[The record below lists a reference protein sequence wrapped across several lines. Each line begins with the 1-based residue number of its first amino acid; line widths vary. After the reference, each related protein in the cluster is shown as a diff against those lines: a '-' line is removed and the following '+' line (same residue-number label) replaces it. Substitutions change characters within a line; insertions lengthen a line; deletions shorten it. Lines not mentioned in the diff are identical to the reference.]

1 MFKWINF
8 LQLIDP
14 YPKVNHSFVPLLEVF
29 FVFVPIDSITLFVW
43 IHGQS
48 LGILLFLFLV
58 LIQSRSYAVND
69 P

>member
-1 MFKWINF
+1 MKETPPEKINIPNSVVEGF
-8 LQLIDP
+8 LNLSPI
-14 YPKVNHSFVPLLEVF
+14 EF
-29 FVFVPIDSITLFVW
+29 FTLAADV
-43 IHGQS
+43 HGQS

>member
-8 LQLIDP
+8 LQLIYP

-29 FVFVPIDSITLFVW
+29 FVFVPIDSITLSADV
-43 IHGQS
+43 HVQN